1 MEWLVWIGA
10 AVTLAGVAGL
20 ILSILRVRAAR
31 AGAAD
36 EAALRESLRRV
47 IPLNLGALLLSVLGL
62 MMVVVGLLLS

>member
-1 MEWLVWIGA
+1 MEWMVWLGA
-10 AVTLAGVAGL
+10 AITLAGVAGL

-36 EAALRESLRRV
+36 DAALRDSLRRV

-62 MMVVVGLLLS
+62 MMVVVGLLLG